1 MQVFLGFFDNSA
13 IVASSV
19 YLNNLDLCSWVRER
33 TPWFEPGR
41 VFRWSFVEFRS
52 DFCGIPLITTDPRTL
67 LCNSSHVV
75 LQFVM
80 IVIYRVLCKLTFVFV
95 SIPCY
100 CSETNR
106 NTGLGAEAY
115 IKRVLK
121 PLPNINLFHLC
132 PPSYVISQCTG
143 YCCLS
148 RRAVFPGYQGTG

>member
-67 LCNSSHVV
+67 CNSSHVV

-106 NTGLGAEAY
+106 NTAHGAEAY
-115 IKRVLK
+115 NQEWSVQT
-121 PLPNINLFHLC
+121 
-132 PPSYVISQCTG
+132 S
-143 YCCLS
+143 
-148 RRAVFPGYQGTG
+148 AVDVEITSNVC